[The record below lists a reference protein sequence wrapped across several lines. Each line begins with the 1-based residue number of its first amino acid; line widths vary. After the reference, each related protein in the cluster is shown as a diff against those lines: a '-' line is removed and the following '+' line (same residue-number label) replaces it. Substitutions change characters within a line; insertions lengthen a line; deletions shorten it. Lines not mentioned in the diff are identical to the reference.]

1 MANCYFYKA
10 ILICVSILA
19 RPLEMI
25 TVAITCYNEENYI
38 ERCLRSVLAF
48 EKPEGVDIEILV
60 VDGLSEDNTRS
71 IIQSVQKEFAEIS
84 LIDNPQRYQVHG
96 INLAID
102 RARGEYMAWLG
113 AHAVYP
119 ADYLSVLY
127 QTSLR
132 TNAENVGGILTTLP
146 GSSSYSGHLVQAIS
160 THRFGVGDSGF
171 RVGHRKEGYT
181 DTVPFGFYKLK
192 VFKEIGKFDERLI
205 RCQDY
210 ELNKR
215 IGKNGGKILVNPD
228 VRVAYYSQPSMGKFL
243 KKQILIQGPYNP
255 YAWYIAPHAFNIR
268 HAISSVFVASLI
280 VGILLSFFFVWA
292 RIVLF
297 SVLGLYFLL
306 ALISSVQ
313 QAIRFKRPA
322 DILVLPFGFLAFH
335 ISHGLGV
342 LVGVFRLL
350 LGTAPIQKV
359 K

>member
-1 MANCYFYKA
+1 
-10 ILICVSILA
+10 
-19 RPLEMI
+19 MI

-48 EKPEGVDIEILV
+48 NKPEGEDVEILV
-60 VDGLSEDNTRS
+60 VDGMSEDNTRS
-71 IIQSVQKEFAEIS
+71 IVQTVQNEFTGIH

-102 RARGEYMAWLG
+102 KARGEYIAWLG

-119 ADYLSVLY
+119 VDYLNVLF
-127 QTSLR
+127 QTSQR

-146 GSSSYSGHLVQAIS
+146 GSSSFSGHLVQAIS

-171 RVGHRKEGYT
+171 RVGHRKEKYT
-181 DTVPFGFYKLK
+181 DTVPFGFFKLNI
-192 VFKEIGKFDERLI
+192 FKEIGKFDERLI

-215 IGKNGGKILVNPD
+215 IIKNGGRILINPD
-228 VRVAYYSQPSMGKFL
+228 VQVVYYNQPSLGRYL

-255 YAWYIAPHAFNIR
+255 YAWYIAPHSFNFR
-268 HAISSVFVASLI
+268 HAISAVFTGSLI
-280 VGILLSFFFVWA
+280 IAILLSLFFAWA

-297 SVLGLYFLL
+297 SVMGLYFSL

-313 QAIRFKRPA
+313 QSIRYKKPA
-322 DILVLPFGFLAFH
+322 DIFILPFGFLAFH

-342 LVGVFRLL
+342 LLGILKLL
-350 LGTAPIQKV
+350 LGIAPVQKN

>member
-1 MANCYFYKA
+1 
-10 ILICVSILA
+10 
-19 RPLEMI
+19 MI

-48 EKPEGVDIEILV
+48 NKPEGVDIEILV
-60 VDGLSEDNTRS
+60 VDGMSEDNTRS
-71 IIQSVQKEFAEIS
+71 IIQKVQKEFTGIH
-84 LIDNPQRYQVHG
+84 LIDNPQRYQGHG

-102 RARGEYMAWLG
+102 KARGEYLAWLG

-119 ADYLSVLY
+119 VDYLNVLY
-127 QTSLR
+127 QSSLR
-132 TNAENVGGILTTLP
+132 TKAENVGGILTTLP

-171 RVGHRKEGYT
+171 RVGHRKEKYT
-181 DTVPFGFYKLK
+181 DTVPFGFFKLDI
-192 VFKEIGKFDERLI
+192 FKEIGKFDERLI

-215 IGKNGGKILVNPD
+215 IIKNGGKILVNPN
-228 VRVAYYSQPSMGKFL
+228 VQVEYYNQPSMGRYL

-255 YAWYIAPHAFNIR
+255 YAWYIAPHSFNLR
-268 HAISSVFVASLI
+268 HAISAVFTGSLI
-280 VGILLSFFFVWA
+280 ITILLSLFFVWA

-297 SVLGLYFLL
+297 SVMGLYFSL

-313 QAIRFKRPA
+313 QAIRYKKPA
-322 DILVLPFGFLAFH
+322 DILILPFGFLAFH

-342 LVGVFRLL
+342 LLGVLKL
-350 LGTAPIQKV
+350 TLGIAPVQK
-359 K
+359 KG